1 MKNRTAMKMTLVK
14 DKFLFF
20 GVFMSIILFGCQDD
34 TTQTTAKNKN
44 LEITW
49 YRNPLMYNVDVDAF
63 KDSDGDGVGD
73 FKGLTWQLDYLKSIG
88 VDVIWLSPF
97 QPTPDKDDGYDVTDY
112 YAIDNRLG
120 KEKDFNKFML
130 EAKKRNIRVIMD
142 IVLNHTSIEHQWYQK
157 ARADTTSKYYSWYV
171 WAKKKPKD
179 FDKGMVFPGVQTETW
194 TWDDIAR
201 QYYFHRFYDFQPDLN
216 FTNKEVQQEAAKV
229 LKYWLKKGVDGF
241 RLDAVPFIIDI
252 PETGSAS
259 PEHMYDILTML
270 RDSVKAIKP
279 DAVLLGEANV
289 TAEENKDFFGD
300 KGDRLQM
307 MFNFYANQYL
317 FYGFA
322 QQDPVPLAKA
332 LEEFREKPGS
342 AQWAFF
348 LRNHDEIDLGRLS
361 KSERQKVYDKFGPE
375 ANMQLYDRGIR
386 RRLAPMLSDPE
397 RLKMSYHLL
406 FSLPGAPVIRY
417 GEEIGMGDDLT
428 LNERMSV
435 RTPMQWD
442 STKNS
447 GFSTAKKPFRPII
460 NSGAYAFKNI
470 NVRKEENDPASLL
483 NFIKQMVK
491 LRRAHPEIGLG
502 NWEVLK
508 TKAKVLIIK
517 YTYGDKTLITVDNFS
532 ATPQQLKLPAYAK
545 GKSIIP
551 LLSDNEQRTSGD
563 NFTLTGF
570 GYQWYELK

>member
-1 MKNRTAMKMTLVK
+1 MKMTLLK
-14 DKFLFF
+14 NKLLFSGIF
-20 GVFMSIILFGCQDD
+20 ILMALLGCREN
-34 TTQTTAKNKN
+34 TPSATAKNED

-49 YRNPLMYNVDVDAF
+49 YRNPFIYNVDVDAF
-63 KDSDGDGVGD
+63 KDSDGDGIGD

-97 QPTPDKDDGYDVTDY
+97 QPTPDKDDGYDITDY
-112 YAIDNRLG
+112 YSIDNRLG
-120 KEKDFNKFML
+120 KEKDFNRFML
-130 EAKKRNIRVIMD
+130 EAKKRNIKVIMD
-142 IVLNHTSIEHQWYQK
+142 IVLNHTSIDHPWYQK
-157 ARADTTSKYYSWYV
+157 ARADSTSKFNSWYV
-171 WAKKKPKD
+171 WSKKKPKD

-194 TWDDIAR
+194 TWDDIAK

-216 FTNKEVQQEAAKV
+216 FSNKEVQQEAANV
-229 LKYWLKKGVDGF
+229 LEFWLKKGMDGF

-259 PEHMYDILTML
+259 PEHMFDILTML

-279 DAVLLGEANV
+279 NAVLLGEANV
-289 TAEENKDFFGD
+289 GAEENKDYFGD

-317 FYGFA
+317 FYGLA
-322 QQDPVPLAKA
+322 EQDPVPFAKA

-348 LRNHDEIDLGRLS
+348 LRNHDEIDLGRLT
-361 KSERQKVYDKFGPE
+361 KSERQKVYNKFGPE

-386 RRLAPMLSDPE
+386 RRLAPMLSDPK
-397 RLKMSYHLL
+397 RVKMAYHLL

-447 GFSTAKKPFRPII
+447 GFSTAQKSFRPII
-460 NSGAYAFKNI
+460 SSGKYAYKNI
-470 NVRKEENDPASLL
+470 NVGKEDRDPASLL
-483 NFIKQMVK
+483 NFIKQMAK
-491 LRRAHPEIGLG
+491 LRREHPEIGLG
-502 NWEVLK
+502 KWEVLK

-517 YTYGDKTLITVDNFS
+517 YTYGNKTLITTDNFS
-532 ATPQQLKLPAYAK
+532 AEQQEVKLSAYTN
-545 GKSIIP
+545 GKSIVP
-551 LLSDNEQRTSGD
+551 LIADSQQKMNADKVI
-563 NFTLTGF
+563 LTGF
-570 GYQWYELK
+570 GYEWYQLK

>member
-1 MKNRTAMKMTLVK
+1 MKMTLLK
-14 DKFLFF
+14 NKLLFSGIF
-20 GVFMSIILFGCQDD
+20 ILMALLGCREN
-34 TTQTTAKNKN
+34 TPSVTAKNED

-49 YRNPLMYNVDVDAF
+49 YRNPFIYNVDVDAF
-63 KDSDGDGVGD
+63 KDSDGDGIGD

-97 QPTPDKDDGYDVTDY
+97 QPTPDKDDGYDITDY
-112 YAIDNRLG
+112 YSIDNRLG
-120 KEKDFNKFML
+120 KEKDFNRFML
-130 EAKKRNIRVIMD
+130 EAKKRNIKVIMD
-142 IVLNHTSIEHQWYQK
+142 IVLNHTSIDHQWYQK
-157 ARADTTSKYYSWYV
+157 ARADSTSKFNSWYV
-171 WAKKKPKD
+171 WSKKKPKD

-194 TWDDIAR
+194 TWDDIAK

-216 FTNKEVQQEAAKV
+216 FSNKEVQQEAANV
-229 LKYWLKKGVDGF
+229 LEFWLKKGMDGF

-259 PEHMYDILTML
+259 PEHMFDILTML

-279 DAVLLGEANV
+279 NAVLLGEANV
-289 TAEENKDFFGD
+289 GAKENKDYFGD

-317 FYGFA
+317 FYGLA
-322 QQDPVPLAKA
+322 EQDPVPFAKA

-348 LRNHDEIDLGRLS
+348 LRNHDEIDLGRLT
-361 KSERQKVYDKFGPE
+361 KSERQKVYNKFGPE

-386 RRLAPMLSDPE
+386 RRLAPMLSDPK
-397 RLKMSYHLL
+397 RVKMAYHLL

-447 GFSTAKKPFRPII
+447 GFSTAQKSFRPII
-460 NSGAYAFKNI
+460 SSGKYAYKNI
-470 NVRKEENDPASLL
+470 NVGKEDRDPASLL
-483 NFIKQMVK
+483 NFIKQMAK
-491 LRRAHPEIGLG
+491 LRREHPEIGLG
-502 NWEVLK
+502 KWEVLK

-517 YTYGDKTLITVDNFS
+517 YTYGNKTLITTDNFS
-532 ATPQQLKLPAYAK
+532 AEQQEVKLSAYTN
-545 GKSIIP
+545 GKSIVP
-551 LLSDNEQRTSGD
+551 LIADSQQKMNADKVI
-563 NFTLTGF
+563 LTGF
-570 GYQWYELK
+570 GYEWYQLK

>member
-1 MKNRTAMKMTLVK
+1 MKMTLLK
-14 DKFLFF
+14 NKLLFSGIF
-20 GVFMSIILFGCQDD
+20 ILMALLGCREN
-34 TTQTTAKNKN
+34 TPSATAKNED

-49 YRNPLMYNVDVDAF
+49 YRNPFIYNVDVDAF
-63 KDSDGDGVGD
+63 KDSDGDGIGD

-97 QPTPDKDDGYDVTDY
+97 QPTPDKDDGYDITDY
-112 YAIDNRLG
+112 YSIDNRLG
-120 KEKDFNKFML
+120 KEKDFNRFML
-130 EAKKRNIRVIMD
+130 EAKKRNIKVIMD
-142 IVLNHTSIEHQWYQK
+142 IVLNHTSIDHPWYQK
-157 ARADTTSKYYSWYV
+157 ARADSTSKFNSWYV
-171 WAKKKPKD
+171 WSKKKPKD

-194 TWDDIAR
+194 TWDDIAK

-216 FTNKEVQQEAAKV
+216 FSNKEVQQEAANV
-229 LKYWLKKGVDGF
+229 LKFWLKKGMDGF

-259 PEHMYDILTML
+259 PEHMFDILTML

-279 DAVLLGEANV
+279 NAVLLGEANV
-289 TAEENKDFFGD
+289 GAKENKDYFGD

-317 FYGFA
+317 FYGLA
-322 QQDPVPLAKA
+322 EQDPVPFAKA

-348 LRNHDEIDLGRLS
+348 LRNHDEIDLGRLT
-361 KSERQKVYDKFGPE
+361 KSERQKVYNKFGPE

-386 RRLAPMLSDPE
+386 RRLAPMLSDPK
-397 RLKMSYHLL
+397 RVRMAYHLL

-447 GFSTAKKPFRPII
+447 GFSTAQKSFRPII
-460 NSGAYAFKNI
+460 SSGKYAYKNI
-470 NVRKEENDPASLL
+470 NVGKEDRDPASLL
-483 NFIKQMVK
+483 NFIKQMAK
-491 LRRAHPEIGLG
+491 LRREHPEIGLG
-502 NWEVLK
+502 KWEVLK

-517 YTYGDKTLITVDNFS
+517 YTYGNKTLITTDNFS
-532 ATPQQLKLPAYAK
+532 AEQQQVKLSAYTN
-545 GKSIIP
+545 GKSIVP
-551 LLSDNEQRTSGD
+551 LIADSQQKMNADKVI
-563 NFTLTGF
+563 LTGF
-570 GYQWYELK
+570 GYEWYQLK

>member
-1 MKNRTAMKMTLVK
+1 MKMTLLK
-14 DKFLFF
+14 NKLLFSGIF
-20 GVFMSIILFGCQDD
+20 ILMALLGCREN
-34 TTQTTAKNKN
+34 TPSATAKNED

-49 YRNPLMYNVDVDAF
+49 YRNPFIYNVDVDAF
-63 KDSDGDGVGD
+63 KDSDGDGIGD

-97 QPTPDKDDGYDVTDY
+97 QPTPDKDDGYDITDY
-112 YAIDNRLG
+112 YSIDNRLG
-120 KEKDFNKFML
+120 KEKDFNRFML
-130 EAKKRNIRVIMD
+130 EAKKRNIKVIMD
-142 IVLNHTSIEHQWYQK
+142 IVLNHTSIDHPWYQK
-157 ARADTTSKYYSWYV
+157 ARADSTSKFNSWYV
-171 WAKKKPKD
+171 WSKKKPKD

-194 TWDDIAR
+194 TWDDIAK

-216 FTNKEVQQEAAKV
+216 FSNKEVQQEAANV
-229 LKYWLKKGVDGF
+229 LKFWLKKGMDGF

-259 PEHMYDILTML
+259 PEHMFDILTML

-279 DAVLLGEANV
+279 NAVLLGEANV
-289 TAEENKDFFGD
+289 GAKENKDYFGD

-317 FYGFA
+317 FYGLA
-322 QQDPVPLAKA
+322 EQDPVPFAKA

-348 LRNHDEIDLGRLS
+348 LRNHDEIDLGRLT
-361 KSERQKVYDKFGPE
+361 KSERQKVYNKFGPE

-386 RRLAPMLSDPE
+386 RRLAPMLSDPK
-397 RLKMSYHLL
+397 RVKMAYHLL

-447 GFSTAKKPFRPII
+447 GFSTAQKSFRPII
-460 NSGAYAFKNI
+460 SSGKYAYKNI
-470 NVRKEENDPASLL
+470 NVGKEERNPASLL
-483 NFIKQMVK
+483 NFIKQMAK
-491 LRRAHPEIGLG
+491 LRREHPEIGLG
-502 NWEVLK
+502 KWEVLK

-517 YTYGDKTLITVDNFS
+517 YTYGNKTLITTDNFS
-532 ATPQQLKLPAYAK
+532 AEQQEVKLSAYTN
-545 GKSIIP
+545 GKSIVP
-551 LLSDNEQRTSGD
+551 LIADSQQKMNADKVI
-563 NFTLTGF
+563 LTGF
-570 GYQWYELK
+570 GYEWYQLK

>member
-1 MKNRTAMKMTLVK
+1 MKMTLLK
-14 DKFLFF
+14 NKLLFSGIF
-20 GVFMSIILFGCQDD
+20 ILMALLGCREN
-34 TTQTTAKNKN
+34 TPSATAKNED

-49 YRNPLMYNVDVDAF
+49 YRNPFIYNVDVDAF
-63 KDSDGDGVGD
+63 KDSDGDGIGD

-97 QPTPDKDDGYDVTDY
+97 QPTPDKDDGYDITDY
-112 YAIDNRLG
+112 YSIDNRLG
-120 KEKDFNKFML
+120 KEKDFNRFML
-130 EAKKRNIRVIMD
+130 EAKKRNIKVIMD
-142 IVLNHTSIEHQWYQK
+142 IVLNHTSIDHPWYQK
-157 ARADTTSKYYSWYV
+157 ARADSTSKFNSWYV
-171 WAKKKPKD
+171 WSKKKPKD

-194 TWDDIAR
+194 TWDDIAK

-216 FTNKEVQQEAAKV
+216 FSNKEVQQEAANV
-229 LKYWLKKGVDGF
+229 LEFWLKKGMDGF

-259 PEHMYDILTML
+259 PEHMFDILTML

-279 DAVLLGEANV
+279 NAVLLGEANV
-289 TAEENKDFFGD
+289 GAKENKDYFGD

-317 FYGFA
+317 FYGLA
-322 QQDPVPLAKA
+322 EQDPVPFAKA

-348 LRNHDEIDLGRLS
+348 LRNHDEIDLGRLT
-361 KSERQKVYDKFGPE
+361 KSERQKVYNKFGPE

-386 RRLAPMLSDPE
+386 RRLAPMLSDPK
-397 RLKMSYHLL
+397 RVRMAYHLL

-447 GFSTAKKPFRPII
+447 GFSTAQKSFRPII
-460 NSGAYAFKNI
+460 SSGKYAYKNI
-470 NVRKEENDPASLL
+470 NVGKEEGDPASLL
-483 NFIKQMVK
+483 NFIKQMAK
-491 LRRAHPEIGLG
+491 LRREHPEIGLG
-502 NWEVLK
+502 KWEVLK

-517 YTYGDKTLITVDNFS
+517 YTYGDKTLITADNFS
-532 ATPQQLKLPAYAK
+532 AEQQEVKLSAYTNGK
-545 GKSIIP
+545 GIVP
-551 LLSDNEQRTSGD
+551 LIADSQQKMNADKVI
-563 NFTLTGF
+563 LTGF
-570 GYQWYELK
+570 GYEWYQLK

>member
-1 MKNRTAMKMTLVK
+1 MKMTL
-14 DKFLFF
+14 L
-20 GVFMSIILFGCQDD
+20 
-34 TTQTTAKNKN
+34 KNKLLFSGIFILMALLGCREN
-44 LEITW
+44 TQSETPKNEDLEITW
-49 YRNPLMYNVDVDAF
+49 YRNPFIYNVDVDAF
-63 KDSDGDGVGD
+63 KDSDGDGIGD

-97 QPTPDKDDGYDVTDY
+97 QPTPDKDDGYDITDY
-112 YAIDNRLG
+112 YSIDNRLG
-120 KEKDFNKFML
+120 KEKDFNRFML
-130 EAKKRNIRVIMD
+130 EAKKRNIKVIMD
-142 IVLNHTSIEHQWYQK
+142 IVLNHTSIDHPWYQK
-157 ARADTTSKYYSWYV
+157 ARADSTSKFNSWYV
-171 WAKKKPKD
+171 WSKKKPKD

-194 TWDDIAR
+194 TWDDIAK

-216 FTNKEVQQEAAKV
+216 FSNKEVQQEAANV
-229 LKYWLKKGVDGF
+229 LKFWLKKGMDGF

-259 PEHMYDILTML
+259 PEHMFDILTML

-279 DAVLLGEANV
+279 NAVLLGEANV
-289 TAEENKDFFGD
+289 GAKENKDYFGD

-317 FYGFA
+317 FYGLA
-322 QQDPVPLAKA
+322 EQDPVPFAKA

-348 LRNHDEIDLGRLS
+348 LRNHDEIDLGRLT
-361 KSERQKVYDKFGPE
+361 KSERQKVYNKFDPE

-386 RRLAPMLSDPE
+386 RRLAPMLSDPK
-397 RLKMSYHLL
+397 RVRMAYHLL

-447 GFSTAKKPFRPII
+447 GFSTAQKSFRPII
-460 NSGAYAFKNI
+460 SSGKYAYKNI
-470 NVRKEENDPASLL
+470 NVGKEDRDPASLL
-483 NFIKQMVK
+483 NFIKQMAK
-491 LRRAHPEIGLG
+491 LRREHPEIGLG
-502 NWEVLK
+502 KWEVLK

-517 YTYGDKTLITVDNFS
+517 YTYGNKTLITTDNFS
-532 ATPQQLKLPAYAK
+532 AEQQEVKLSAYTN
-545 GKSIIP
+545 GKSIVP
-551 LLSDNEQRTSGD
+551 LIADSQQKMNADKVI
-563 NFTLTGF
+563 LTGF
-570 GYQWYELK
+570 GYEWYQLK

>member
-1 MKNRTAMKMTLVK
+1 MKMTLLK
-14 DKFLFF
+14 NKLLFSGIF
-20 GVFMSIILFGCQDD
+20 ILMALLGCREN
-34 TTQTTAKNKN
+34 TPSATAKNED

-49 YRNPLMYNVDVDAF
+49 YRNPFIYNVDVDAF
-63 KDSDGDGVGD
+63 KDSDGDGIGD

-97 QPTPDKDDGYDVTDY
+97 QPTPDKDDGYDITDY
-112 YAIDNRLG
+112 YSIDNRLG
-120 KEKDFNKFML
+120 KEKDFNRFML
-130 EAKKRNIRVIMD
+130 EAKKRNIKVIMD
-142 IVLNHTSIEHQWYQK
+142 IVLNHTSIDHPWYQK
-157 ARADTTSKYYSWYV
+157 ARADSTSKFNSWYV
-171 WAKKKPKD
+171 WSKKKPKD

-194 TWDDIAR
+194 TWDDIAK

-216 FTNKEVQQEAAKV
+216 FSNKEVQQEAANV
-229 LKYWLKKGVDGF
+229 LEFWLKKGMDGF

-259 PEHMYDILTML
+259 PEHMFDILTML

-279 DAVLLGEANV
+279 NAVLLGEANV
-289 TAEENKDFFGD
+289 GAKENKDYFGD

-317 FYGFA
+317 FYGLA
-322 QQDPVPLAKA
+322 EQDPVPFAKA

-348 LRNHDEIDLGRLS
+348 LRNHDEIDLGRLT
-361 KSERQKVYDKFGPE
+361 KSERQKVYNKFGPE

-386 RRLAPMLSDPE
+386 RRLAPMLSDPK
-397 RLKMSYHLL
+397 RVRMAYHLL

-447 GFSTAKKPFRPII
+447 GFSTAQKSFRPII
-460 NSGAYAFKNI
+460 SSGKYAYKNI
-470 NVRKEENDPASLL
+470 NVGKEERNPASLL
-483 NFIKQMVK
+483 NFIKQMAK
-491 LRRAHPEIGLG
+491 LRREHPEIGLG
-502 NWEVLK
+502 KWEVLK

-517 YTYGDKTLITVDNFS
+517 YTYGNKTLITTDNFS
-532 ATPQQLKLPAYAK
+532 AEQQEVKLSAYTNGK
-545 GKSIIP
+545 GIVP
-551 LLSDNEQRTSGD
+551 LIADSQQKMNADKVI
-563 NFTLTGF
+563 LTGF
-570 GYQWYELK
+570 GYEWYQLK

>member
-1 MKNRTAMKMTLVK
+1 MKMTLLK
-14 DKFLFF
+14 NKLLFSGIF
-20 GVFMSIILFGCQDD
+20 ILMALLGCREN
-34 TTQTTAKNKN
+34 TPSATAKNED

-49 YRNPLMYNVDVDAF
+49 YRNPFIYNVDVDAF
-63 KDSDGDGVGD
+63 KDSDGDGIGD

-97 QPTPDKDDGYDVTDY
+97 QPTPDKDDGYDITDY
-112 YAIDNRLG
+112 YSIDNRLG
-120 KEKDFNKFML
+120 KEKDFNRFML
-130 EAKKRNIRVIMD
+130 EAKKRNIKVIMD
-142 IVLNHTSIEHQWYQK
+142 IVLNHTSIDHPWYQK
-157 ARADTTSKYYSWYV
+157 ARADSTSKFNSWYV
-171 WAKKKPKD
+171 WSKKKPKD

-194 TWDDIAR
+194 TWDDIAK

-216 FTNKEVQQEAAKV
+216 FSNKEVQQEAANV
-229 LKYWLKKGVDGF
+229 LKFWLKKGMDGF

-259 PEHMYDILTML
+259 PEHMFDILTML

-279 DAVLLGEANV
+279 NAVLLGEANV
-289 TAEENKDFFGD
+289 GAKENKDYFGD

-317 FYGFA
+317 FYGLA
-322 QQDPVPLAKA
+322 EQDPVPFAKA

-348 LRNHDEIDLGRLS
+348 LRNHDEIDLGRLT
-361 KSERQKVYDKFGPE
+361 KSERQKVYNKFGPE

-386 RRLAPMLSDPE
+386 RRLAPMLSDPK
-397 RLKMSYHLL
+397 RVRMAYHLL

-447 GFSTAKKPFRPII
+447 GFSTAQKSFRPII
-460 NSGAYAFKNI
+460 SSGKYAYKNI
-470 NVRKEENDPASLL
+470 NVGKEDRDPASLL
-483 NFIKQMVK
+483 NFIKQMAK
-491 LRRAHPEIGLG
+491 LRREHPEIGLG
-502 NWEVLK
+502 KWEVLK

-517 YTYGDKTLITVDNFS
+517 YTYGNKTLITTDNFS
-532 ATPQQLKLPAYAK
+532 AEQQEVKLSAYTN
-545 GKSIIP
+545 GKSIVP
-551 LLSDNEQRTSGD
+551 LIADSQQKMNADKVI
-563 NFTLTGF
+563 LTGF
-570 GYQWYELK
+570 GYEWYQLK